1 VVDLRRAGSG
11 SAHLKSLF
19 SELIRFETEIWN
31 AVDARLRADCDL
43 PLHHFE
49 PMQVM
54 SRRSACRV
62 QDIADELVITVG
74 GTSKLVDRIE
84 ASGYCRR
91 HANPHDRRSS
101 IVELTAAGKRILAK
115 ATTVFEDELQ
125 MRLGAAVSPRALQ
138 QLATTVASLRAHAT
152 NVDQKD

>member
-1 VVDLRRAGSG
+1 VVDL
-11 SAHLKSLF
+11 KFLF

-31 AVDARLRADCDL
+31 AVDARLRADCDI

-49 PMQVM
+49 PMQVI

-84 ASGYCRR
+84 ESGYCRR
-91 HANPHDRRSS
+91 RPNPDDRRSS
-101 IVELTAAGKRILAK
+101 IVQLTAAGKRLLAK
-115 ATTVFEDELQ
+115 ATTVFEDELE
-125 MRLGAAVSPRALQ
+125 MRLGAAVPERSLQ
-138 QLATTVASLRAHAT
+138 QLAATLARLRAAGRLA
-152 NVDQKD
+152 DAEKKSA